1 MLTDLGKL
9 GSTVKVLLKD
19 EAKNLKLFYKERD
32 D

>member
-1 MLTDLGKL
+1 MLTDLGEL

-19 EAKNLKLFYKERD
+19 ETKNLKLFYKERD